1 MKGIGIDAGSGS
13 ISIAVTDGNQLLYQ
27 DYRLHK
33 GNIYGCL
40 KEMIENVKKKFP
52 EGISFGAVGSSGEW
66 LYPGFYGHGKNDRIS
81 ALLAGRKLLC
91 PQAETIFE
99 MGAHTSC
106 CLTGLTEGKN
116 FQYAMNGECA
126 AGTGSFFEDQMY
138 RLGLPLCE
146 YSECVKKAV
155 SVPRLAGRC
164 SVFAKTDLIHRQ
176 QEGIPKEDILLGL
189 AYAVVRNFRGTIVR
203 KLKVEKPVVLTGG
216 VVLNEGVKTAVK
228 NIFDLKDEEL
238 LCDEKG
244 TVFSAAGLAKLAL
257 EQKMILDWSRPVEE
271 QKKEKV
277 ENKGLP
283 AFTYD
288 KKALHKL
295 CPVKAGEKT
304 WLGVDIGS
312 TSTNLVW
319 LGEDKQVIDL
329 QYLRTKGDP
338 KGVIEEGLSFWKEK
352 YGLAFAYAG
361 MGITGSGR
369 YLIGKKLSADTII
382 DEITAQAKA
391 AVYFFPDADTVFEI
405 GGQDSKFISLKNG
418 QVVDFEMNKVCAAGT
433 GSFIEEQAERLGISV
448 ERIGTEALKSE
459 DPSKLGERCTVLM
472 ESKIA
477 AQMEK
482 GASYKDICA
491 GLCVSVVNN
500 YLDRVAAGKKY
511 GDVICLQGGIV
522 HNEGIVAAFYQRFG
536 KRLRIT
542 PYYDVTG
549 AFGAALA
556 AMESLTEKESDDQ
569 IQINTE
575 LYDRNREW
583 FLAGYDGKMEPGLPV
598 VGIPQCMMLY
608 KFFPMAYQYFK
619 NLGFNVLLS
628 RQSDE
633 EMVHLSQELVQEET
647 CYPVK
652 LLHGHMESLARQKVD
667 YMFIPCIRT
676 LRHATS
682 GVKHNYGCVYMQ
694 LAPVFIA
701 KTLGL
706 EKRGI
711 KLLAPVLDLDMG
723 QPQLGKAMLQMGMS
737 LGREKELCKAAL
749 EKGAAAMKLCE
760 KKSEE
765 LGQKIMDSL
774 KPDDKVLVLITR
786 NYGLS
791 DPILNMGIPKELLKR
806 GCKVLNLAHLQG
818 HSLDLSG
825 EYPNLYWPF
834 AQHILSGAKIIKNHP
849 NLYAVYLTNHG
860 CGPDAMIAHL
870 FKEIMGD
877 KPYLSIEVDEH
888 QSAVGVVTRIEAFLN
903 SLKHVKKTYFLPP
916 LSVYSRLAALYLESK
931 GLSVQLL
938 SDYTKGDLDAGKAE
952 NMAKEYC
959 TFSAQAGQ
967 WLRLKKTQGTVCV
980 IPQTEGA
987 EAEGLGAEV
996 IRRMLAKHGWNGKI
1010 YAPFLEDLTAVKD
1023 KEQIWQLLLLGDG
1036 WYGLSP
1042 KERKAASKKSLADIK
1057 FPLKWENTRKI
1068 LEEWSQVQAMQPF
1081 YGRKILLCGSPILM
1095 YSDYLN
1101 RNLEAAIEERNFRPV
1116 YASFAEYIWF
1126 WLKEAGREVP
1136 DFFTETLTEF
1146 AGLFPDSCIC
1156 GSYEE
1161 QYAALQK
1168 HFMQVTGGNL
1178 RYLAWRCENPGS
1190 RINGI
1195 IRLLPAYANY
1205 GSIIRLIEENS
1216 PVPLLHYQL
1225 DGNEEQDEIEKRDI
1239 FLNLLEQSL

>member
-81 ALLAGRKLLC
+81 ALLAGRNLLC

-352 YGLAFAYAG
+352 YGPAFAYSG

-391 AVYFFPDADTVFEI
+391 AVYFFQMQIPFLR
-405 GGQDSKFISLKNG
+405 S
-418 QVVDFEMNKVCAAGT
+418 VD
-433 GSFIEEQAERLGISV
+433 R
-448 ERIGTEALKSE
+448 
-459 DPSKLGERCTVLM
+459 
-472 ESKIA
+472 
-477 AQMEK
+477 
-482 GASYKDICA
+482 
-491 GLCVSVVNN
+491 
-500 YLDRVAAGKKY
+500 
-511 GDVICLQGGIV
+511 
-522 HNEGIVAAFYQRFG
+522 
-536 KRLRIT
+536 
-542 PYYDVTG
+542 
-549 AFGAALA
+549 
-556 AMESLTEKESDDQ
+556 
-569 IQINTE
+569 
-575 LYDRNREW
+575 
-583 FLAGYDGKMEPGLPV
+583 
-598 VGIPQCMMLY
+598 
-608 KFFPMAYQYFK
+608 
-619 NLGFNVLLS
+619 
-628 RQSDE
+628 
-633 EMVHLSQELVQEET
+633 
-647 CYPVK
+647 
-652 LLHGHMESLARQKVD
+652 
-667 YMFIPCIRT
+667 
-676 LRHATS
+676 
-682 GVKHNYGCVYMQ
+682 
-694 LAPVFIA
+694 
-701 KTLGL
+701 
-706 EKRGI
+706 
-711 KLLAPVLDLDMG
+711 
-723 QPQLGKAMLQMGMS
+723 
-737 LGREKELCKAAL
+737 
-749 EKGAAAMKLCE
+749 
-760 KKSEE
+760 
-765 LGQKIMDSL
+765 
-774 KPDDKVLVLITR
+774 
-786 NYGLS
+786 
-791 DPILNMGIPKELLKR
+791 ILN
-806 GCKVLNLAHLQG
+806 
-818 HSLDLSG
+818 LS
-825 EYPNLYWPF
+825 
-834 AQHILSGAKIIKNHP
+834 A
-849 NLYAVYLTNHG
+849 
-860 CGPDAMIAHL
+860 
-870 FKEIMGD
+870 
-877 KPYLSIEVDEH
+877 
-888 QSAVGVVTRIEAFLN
+888 
-903 SLKHVKKTYFLPP
+903 
-916 LSVYSRLAALYLESK
+916 
-931 GLSVQLL
+931 
-938 SDYTKGDLDAGKAE
+938 
-952 NMAKEYC
+952 
-959 TFSAQAGQ
+959 
-967 WLRLKKTQGTVCV
+967 
-980 IPQTEGA
+980 
-987 EAEGLGAEV
+987 
-996 IRRMLAKHGWNGKI
+996 
-1010 YAPFLEDLTAVKD
+1010 
-1023 KEQIWQLLLLGDG
+1023 
-1036 WYGLSP
+1036 
-1042 KERKAASKKSLADIK
+1042 
-1057 FPLKWENTRKI
+1057 
-1068 LEEWSQVQAMQPF
+1068 
-1081 YGRKILLCGSPILM
+1081 
-1095 YSDYLN
+1095 
-1101 RNLEAAIEERNFRPV
+1101 
-1116 YASFAEYIWF
+1116 
-1126 WLKEAGREVP
+1126 
-1136 DFFTETLTEF
+1136 
-1146 AGLFPDSCIC
+1146 
-1156 GSYEE
+1156 
-1161 QYAALQK
+1161 
-1168 HFMQVTGGNL
+1168 
-1178 RYLAWRCENPGS
+1178 
-1190 RINGI
+1190 
-1195 IRLLPAYANY
+1195 
-1205 GSIIRLIEENS
+1205 
-1216 PVPLLHYQL
+1216 
-1225 DGNEEQDEIEKRDI
+1225 
-1239 FLNLLEQSL
+1239 